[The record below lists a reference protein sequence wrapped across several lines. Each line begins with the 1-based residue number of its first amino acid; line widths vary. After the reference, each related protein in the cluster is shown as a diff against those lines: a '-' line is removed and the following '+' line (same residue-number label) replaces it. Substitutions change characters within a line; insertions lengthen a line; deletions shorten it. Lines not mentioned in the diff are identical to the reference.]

1 MLSETDLR
9 DDRETAIRTV
19 LRDVYDP
26 ELGANLV
33 DLNMVRRVEV
43 TGDHADVDLVLSV
56 PECPLAGWIV
66 EQARQAILRVTGI
79 NSATVQV
86 LDEPWRPQ
94 DQEAGWRD
102 WLTSSSHST

>member
-1 MLSETDLR
+1 MFSETNPTT
-9 DDRETAIRTV
+9 DRATAISTV
-19 LRDVYDP
+19 LRGVYDP

-86 LDEPWRPQ
+86 LDEPWRPPG
-94 DQEAGWRD
+94 QEAGWRN
-102 WLTSSSHST
+102 WL